1 MTLSGVLLAF
11 GLLVAGCGAQIHED
25 PPDDD
30 EPPIVVDEPAI
41 DEARAMEIA
50 AEAGLDPGLAPWS
63 ARYYLDPREG
73 YVWSVM
79 GSAQASSDVTSGT
92 TVLIDADTGRVID
105 FSSWSVIVEEEG
117 VLLIKET
124 QEYESL
130 VREYGSDRVSAKA
143 VNLHEDSEIAFLKE
157 IDPGFA
163 IEPGCI
169 IVLEGGDGEGYVY
182 QLDEDVS
189 IVFRMTLPAF
199 EEGARNVDASTMERF
214 YGSLA

>member
-11 GLLVAGCGAQIHED
+11 GLLVAGCGAQIHEV
-25 PPDDD
+25 PPVDD
-30 EPPIVVDEPAI
+30 EPPIVVDEPPIVVDEPPIVVVEPAI

-79 GSAQASSDVTSGT
+79 GSAQASSDATSGT
-92 TVLIDADTGRVID
+92 TVLIDAHTGRVID

-130 VREYGSDRVSAKA
+130 VREYGSDRVSVKA
-143 VNLHEDSEIAFLKE
+143 RAS
-157 IDPGFA
+157 PRR
-163 IEPGCI
+163 GC
-169 IVLEGGDGEGYVY
+169 
-182 QLDEDVS
+182 S
-189 IVFRMTLPAF
+189 
-199 EEGARNVDASTMERF
+199 
-214 YGSLA
+214 